1 MQNRTYHFFND
12 MINIKNFDSNLLQ
25 IDKKL
30 HKNIGIYYI
39 ECITIKKINDYEN
52 IWSINPLYLILGEVD
67 RYIEE
72 SNGNK
77 HLVFASTDENK
88 EVLKRYTEFWNEI
101 KNEIEAVNGG
111 KTGKHKKDFMKIKF
125 DSDDNLL
132 LDRIFKLRMLAI
144 VFISVFEEDGQFYPQ
159 VYLY

>member
-39 ECITIKKINDYEN
+39 ECITIKKIDDYQN
-52 IWSINPLYLILGEVD
+52 IYSLNPLYLILGEVN

-101 KNEIEAVNGG
+101 KNEIEAINGG

-132 LDRIFKLRMLAI
+132 LNRIFKLRMLAI

>member
-39 ECITIKKINDYEN
+39 ECITIKKIDDYQN
-52 IWSINPLYLILGEVD
+52 IYSLNPLYLILGEVN
-67 RYIEE
+67 RCIEE

-101 KNEIEAVNGG
+101 KNEIEAINGG

-144 VFISVFEEDGQFYPQ
+144 FFISVFEEDGQFYPQ